1 MVSVFNIEPH
11 DIILSPSKVLNDY
24 NYTFFNNI
32 DHDKYNIKYKV
43 YYELINSV
51 ETFKINNIYRYIYLR
66 IYTINK
72 KYDTIDCLLMKKDIT
87 QEDFNNILLKYI
99 DNDIIKCI
107 LIINCILSFSCCYIL
122 KE

>member
-72 KYDTIDCLLMKKDIT
+72 KYDTIDCLLMKKGL
-87 QEDFNNILLKYI
+87 QKFKLP
-99 DNDIIKCI
+99 
-107 LIINCILSFSCCYIL
+107 
-122 KE
+122 